1 MKMKHSKTELR
12 ELYLKKRQA
21 LSEEI
26 HENMSFDIANRCL
39 DLPIW
44 SLDYFHLFL
53 SISAKNEIDTTL
65 ILTLLQGRDK
75 QVVLPKVKNNN
86 DLEHILLTDN
96 TRIVKN
102 KWNIPEP
109 AEGIEIDVSLLQV
122 VFVPLL
128 VCDEKGHRVGYGK
141 GYYDRFLG
149 QCKPEIVKIGLSF
162 FDPIPEIDDVYSGDI
177 PLDFCVCPT
186 KTVAF

>member
-1 MKMKHSKTELR
+1 
-12 ELYLKKRQA
+12 
-21 LSEEI
+21 
-26 HENMSFDIANRCL
+26 
-39 DLPIW
+39 
-44 SLDYFHLFL
+44 
-53 SISAKNEIDTTL
+53 
-65 ILTLLQGRDK
+65 
-75 QVVLPKVKNNN
+75 
-86 DLEHILLTDN
+86 
-96 TRIVKN
+96 VKN